1 MEKSVLLTRERRRE
15 FVIGQREKERDCDYS
30 GREGGEYAICQ
41 GEKEENVGIV
51 REKGESV

>member
-1 MEKSVLLTRERRRE
+1 MLLTRERRRE